1 MENKAWKTI
10 EKYNMIKNG
19 DSIVVGL
26 SGGADSCALLH
37 YLVSIREKLSLN
49 IIACHVNHMIRGE
62 EADRDERFSKA
73 FCDNL
78 GVECRILKINV
89 PELARLRHEST
100 EKCAR
105 DIRYEFFIKTAN
117 ECSAKIATAHTA
129 SDNAETVIYNL
140 SRGSG
145 ISGLCGIP
153 PVRDNIIRPLISV
166 LREDTESY
174 CRKNSIDYVTDSTN
188 LTNEYTRNKIR
199 LGIIPVLKEINPS
212 VIENISRMT
221 DNLRCNVDF
230 LYSFSEEHLKRCED
244 ARYKETYKAKLLYRC
259 DEAVFAHMIRILTSR
274 YDIIPEMRH
283 IKLIR
288 KICQSGG
295 EVQINQN
302 VYAVCR
308 QGLFRITEKRN
319 SEKFSILLS
328 DIKDRIVIKHKKI
341 VLKKIPVSEINNAE
355 KNSDLLFINL
365 LDCDTIPY
373 GAVLRYREGGD
384 MFALP
389 KRGVTKPV
397 KKLFTEMKIPAERRD
412 SILLLADG
420 NDILWIDGIGASEK
434 YRCKKT
440 TSDVLQIIVSDE
452 NY

>member
-1 MENKAWKTI
+1 
-10 EKYNMIKNG
+10 MIDNG

-37 YLVSIREKLSLN
+37 YLVSLREKLSLN

-62 EADRDERFSKA
+62 EADRDERFSKD
-73 FCDNL
+73 FCDLL
-78 GVECRILKINV
+78 GVECRVLKINV
-89 PELARLRHEST
+89 PEQARLKHEST

-105 DIRYEFFIKTAN
+105 DIRYDFFIKTAN
-117 ECSAKIATAHTA
+117 ECNAKIATAHTA

-174 CRKNSIDYVTDSTN
+174 CRSNNIDYVTDSTN
-188 LTNEYTRNKIR
+188 LTDEYTRNKIR
-199 LGIIPVLKEINPS
+199 LGVIPILKEINPS

-221 DNLRCNVDF
+221 DNLRCNADF
-230 LYSFSEEHLKRCED
+230 LYSYSEAFLNKCTDE
-244 ARYKETYKAKLLYRC
+244 RYENTYKAELLYKA
-259 DEAVFAHMIRILTSR
+259 DEAVFAQIVRILTAK
-274 YDIIPEMRH
+274 YDIIPESRH
-283 IKLIR
+283 IRLIR

-295 EVQINQN
+295 EVQISKN

-308 QGLFRITEKRN
+308 QGLFRITEKGN
-319 SEKFSILLS
+319 SENLRILLS
-328 DIKDRIVIKHKKI
+328 YVENSIVIKHKKI
-341 VLKKIPVSEINNAE
+341 TLKKFAMSEINNAE

-384 MFALP
+384 VFALP
-389 KRGVTKPV
+389 KRGITKPL

-420 NDILWIDGIGASEK
+420 NYILWIEGIGASEK
-434 YRCKKT
+434 YRCKET

-452 NY
+452 NYERR